1 MPASVKGGLEDV
13 VAGRTAICEV
23 IGGDR
28 DRDLPGKL
36 SYRGY
41 DIDDLARFSTFE
53 ETAYLLWNG
62 ALPTRDQLQSL
73 NADLQHDRPL
83 SDEAIALMR
92 QFPSTSTPM
101 DVLRTTVS
109 TLALWD
115 LDVNESSPEASQR
128 KALRLT
134 AQLPTI
140 VTAWHR
146 LRARQEPIAPKSG
159 HSTAESFLYML
170 TGEEPDPVARRTLDV
185 ALILHADHEFNASTF
200 AARVTAATLS
210 DVYSAII
217 SAIGALKGP
226 LHGGANE
233 GVIRMLLEIGEPAN
247 VRPYVENVLTDRS
260 RRVMGF
266 GHRVY
271 KGPDPRAVH
280 LREMSRKLGQR
291 QGDLTYWEMSRQIEE
306 IMEREKQLYANVD
319 FYSAST
325 YHALGIPIDLYTPI
339 FAVSRIA
346 GWTAHV
352 LEQYADNRLIRP
364 VAEYVGKRDQQYVP
378 IEKRDYSY

>member
-1 MPASVKGGLEDV
+1 MPASAKGGLEDV

-28 DRDLPGKL
+28 EQGLPGKL
-36 SYRGY
+36 SYRGF
-41 DIDDLARFSTFE
+41 DIDDLAQYSTFE

-62 ALPTRDQLQSL
+62 ELPTGDQIQTL
-73 NADLQHDRPL
+73 NAELHRHRPL
-83 SDEAIALMR
+83 SDQVIAFMR

-101 DVLRTTVS
+101 DVLRTIVS
-109 TLALWD
+109 ALALWD
-115 LDVNESSPEASQR
+115 LDVNDHSPQASQR

-134 AQLPTI
+134 AQFPTI
-140 VTAWHR
+140 ITTWHR
-146 LRARQEPIAPKSG
+146 LRAHQEPVIPQPG
-159 HSTAESFLYML
+159 QSTAESFLYML
-170 TGEEPDPVARRTLDV
+170 TGDRPDEIAARALDV

-200 AARVTAATLS
+200 AARVTAATLA
-210 DVYSAII
+210 DVYSAIT
-217 SAIGALKGP
+217 SAISALKGP

-233 GVIRMLLEIGEPAN
+233 GVIRMLQEIGEPAN
-247 VRPYVENVLTDRS
+247 VKPFIEKALADRS
-260 RRVMGF
+260 QRVMGF

-280 LREMSRKLGQR
+280 LREMSRRLGER

-306 IMEREKQLYANVD
+306 IMQREKQLNANVD

-325 YHALGIPIDLYTPI
+325 YYALGIPTDLYTPI

-364 VAEYVGKRDQQYVP
+364 VAEYVGKRDQRYVP
-378 IEKRDYSY
+378 IEQRV